1 MVAGTRG
8 GYSQKSRLLVPV
20 EAFAAATAVPWTM
33 SPPSD
38 GHPSLDGS
46 ARLGFPGA
54 AATPVW
60 VQAVLL

>member
-1 MVAGTRG
+1 MWWMLPEIQGHMVDA
-8 GYSQKSRLLVPV
+8 
-20 EAFAAATAVPWTM
+20 
-33 SPPSD
+33 PSD